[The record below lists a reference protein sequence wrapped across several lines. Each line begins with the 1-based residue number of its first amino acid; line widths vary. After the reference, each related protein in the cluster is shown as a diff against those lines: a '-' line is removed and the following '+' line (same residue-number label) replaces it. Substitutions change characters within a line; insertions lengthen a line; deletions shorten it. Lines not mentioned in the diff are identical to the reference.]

1 MSNLEN
7 NEIQEELSNPPLSLL
22 GVLACLGLVFW
33 LAGIISDIASL
44 PLGSLTLFKLAQ
56 LLLSVVGILIC
67 LRFAW
72 VCYGLLSETLSGI
85 KRQQPKHIY
94 ITALFLTFVPTPL
107 VIVSIYIAVF
117 WVDWSKPL

>member
-33 LAGIISDIASL
+33 LAGVASDIASV
-44 PLGSLTLFKLAQ
+44 PLGSLTLFKIAK
-56 LLLSVVGILIC
+56 LLMSVVGILIC

-72 VCYGLLSETLSGI
+72 VCYGLLNETLAGI
-85 KRQQPKHIY
+85 KRQNPQHIY
-94 ITALFLTFVPTPL
+94 ITALFVTFVLTPL
-107 VIVSIYIAVF
+107 ALVLIYSVV
-117 WVDWSKPL
+117 WLDWSKPL

>member
-7 NEIQEELSNPPLSLL
+7 NKIQEEPSNPPLLLL

-33 LAGIISDIASL
+33 LSVVVSNIASV
-44 PLGSLTLFKLAQ
+44 PLGSLTLFKLAK

-72 VCYGLLSETLSGI
+72 VCYGLLNKHLSGI
-85 KRQQPKHIY
+85 KRQHPKHTY
-94 ITALFLTFVPTPL
+94 ITALFLTFVPMPL
-107 VIVSIYIAVF
+107 VMVLIYIAVF
-117 WVDWSKPL
+117 WVNWS

>member
-33 LAGIISDIASL
+33 LAGVASDIASV
-44 PLGSLTLFKLAQ
+44 PLGSLTLFKIAK
-56 LLLSVVGILIC
+56 LLMSVVGILIC
-67 LRFAW
+67 LRMAW
-72 VCYGLLSETLSGI
+72 VCYGLMNETLAGI
-85 KRQQPKHIY
+85 KRQNPQHIY
-94 ITALFLTFVPTPL
+94 ITALFVTFVLTPL
-107 VIVSIYIAVF
+107 VIVLIYSAVF